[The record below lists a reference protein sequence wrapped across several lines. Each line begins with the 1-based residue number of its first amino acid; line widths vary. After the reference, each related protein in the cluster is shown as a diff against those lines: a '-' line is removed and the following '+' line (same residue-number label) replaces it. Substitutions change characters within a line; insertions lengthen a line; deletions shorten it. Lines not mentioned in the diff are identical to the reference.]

1 MRNLILSIIFLCCAT
16 AVVAQVNEPD
26 SVQTHRVTE
35 ILVVDDSESADG
47 QSTLEAFMLD
57 EQPQFPGGIDG
68 LMNFLMQN
76 VTYPAECAEAEI
88 QGKVMVKFVVQ
99 KDGTIGD
106 VEITKSVHPIL
117 DAEAIRVVKSMPKWT
132 PGILGGSPVNVWY
145 SLPVN
150 FKLQGNSFSTPTLSE
165 RDQTDFDNFIR
176 LGDEALAAGNNYHA
190 YQYYKECFNIK
201 PWEFSLID
209 KIDNLLSCQIES
221 QEQFYRWAIARM
233 HRECEKNWGA
243 SDDYIAN
250 MIKLQE
256 KLVEKHPNDLSTL
269 GAMEFLYFQGFDFD
283 NVIATANKIYPLIP
297 KDEVN
302 TFANALKMDTNARI
316 YKKDYNGVIN
326 LVAPHIDN
334 LLTQKGEY
342 IQYAPFFE
350 LVEAYLNLDKKSEAK
365 EILSKVKATYSD
377 SFNELIP
384 IYCEDFPEYATT
396 IQELIK

>member
-1 MRNLILSIIFLCCAT
+1 
-16 AVVAQVNEPD
+16 
-26 SVQTHRVTE
+26 
-35 ILVVDDSESADG
+35 
-47 QSTLEAFMLD
+47 
-57 EQPQFPGGIDG
+57 
-68 LMNFLMQN
+68 
-76 VTYPAECAEAEI
+76 
-88 QGKVMVKFVVQ
+88 
-99 KDGTIGD
+99 
-106 VEITKSVHPIL
+106 
-117 DAEAIRVVKSMPKWT
+117 
-132 PGILGGSPVNVWY
+132 
-145 SLPVN
+145 
-150 FKLQGNSFSTPTLSE
+150 
-165 RDQTDFDNFIR
+165 
-176 LGDEALAAGNNYHA
+176 
-190 YQYYKECFNIK
+190 
-201 PWEFSLID
+201 
-209 KIDNLLSCQIES
+209 
-221 QEQFYRWAIARM
+221 M

-269 GAMEFLYFQGFDFD
+269 GAMEFLYFRGFDFD